1 MTAVMPTYGRVDVAF
16 EKGEGP
22 YLFDT
27 DGRRFLDFCG
37 GIAVDVLGHAH
48 PHLVATLQEQSAKLW
63 HVSNLY
69 RIPGQERL
77 AERLAATSF
86 ADLTFFCNS
95 GAEAVEGGLKLCRKY
110 HSANG
115 EPEKWRFI
123 TCGGAFH
130 GRTLATISA
139 ANNEKHL
146 AGFGPR
152 TDGFDNVAFGD
163 LNELRAAVTGETA
176 AILLEP
182 IQGEGGIR
190 PADLDYLRGVR
201 EVADEFGLLLF
212 FDEVQCGIGR
222 TGRLWAHEWA
232 GIEPDVM
239 AIAKGLGGGFPVGAF
254 LATAEAAKG
263 MVPGTHGSTFGGN
276 PLAMAVANAVMDV
289 ILEDGFLA
297 HVEKVGAYLAERLE
311 DLVRRRGA
319 VFTGTRGNGLMQGLI
334 CGPDCGAV
342 GTRLFEEG
350 LLTVIAG
357 ENVVRLLPPLI
368 IETAHVD
375 EAVAILDRV
384 AEAWPAGE
392 S

>member
-1 MTAVMPTYGRVDVAF
+1 MTAVMPTYGRVDIAF
-16 EKGEGP
+16 ERGEGP

-27 DGRRFLDFCG
+27 DGRRYLDFCG

-48 PHLVATLQEQSAKLW
+48 PYLVATLQEQSAKLW

-86 ADLTFFCNS
+86 ADLAFFCNS

-115 EPEKWRFI
+115 EPEKWRVI

-146 AGFGPR
+146 TGFGPR
-152 TDGFDNVAFGD
+152 TEGFDNVAFGN
-163 LNELRAAVTGETA
+163 LNELRAAITGETA

-222 TGRLWAHEWA
+222 TGRLWAHQWA

-254 LATAEAAKG
+254 LATTEAAKG

-276 PLAMAVANAVMDV
+276 PLAMAVANAVLDV
-289 ILEDGFLA
+289 ILDDGFLEN
-297 HVEKVGAYLAERLE
+297 VETVGAYLQERLE
-311 DLVRRRGA
+311 DLVRRHGD
-319 VFTGTRGNGLMQGLI
+319 VFTGTRGSGLMRGLI

-357 ENVVRLLPPLI
+357 ENVVRLLPPLN
-368 IETAHVD
+368 IESAHVD
-375 EAVAILDRV
+375 EAVAIMDRV

>member
-1 MTAVMPTYGRVDVAF
+1 MTAVMPTYGRVDIAF

-22 YLFDT
+22 YLFST

-37 GIAVDVLGHAH
+37 GIAVNVLGHAH

-69 RIPGQERL
+69 RITDQERL

-86 ADLTFFCNS
+86 ADLAFFCNS

-115 EPEKWRFI
+115 APEKWRII

-139 ANNEKHL
+139 AKNEKHL
-146 AGFGPR
+146 AGFGPE
-152 TDGFDNVAFGD
+152 TDGFDNVAFGN
-163 LNELRAAVTGETA
+163 LNELRAAITGETA

-201 EVADEFGLLLF
+201 QVADEFGLLLF
-212 FDEVQCGIGR
+212 FDEVQSGIGR
-222 TGRLWAHEWA
+222 TGRLWAHQWA

-254 LATAEAAKG
+254 LATTEAAKG

-276 PLAMAVANAVMDV
+276 PLAMAVANAVLDI
-289 ILEDGFLA
+289 ILDEGFLN
-297 HVEKVGAYLAERLE
+297 HVETVGAYLRERLE
-311 DLVRRRGA
+311 DLVQRRGD
-319 VFTGTRGNGLMQGLI
+319 VFTATRGSGLMRGLI

-357 ENVVRLLPPLI
+357 ENVVRLLPPLN